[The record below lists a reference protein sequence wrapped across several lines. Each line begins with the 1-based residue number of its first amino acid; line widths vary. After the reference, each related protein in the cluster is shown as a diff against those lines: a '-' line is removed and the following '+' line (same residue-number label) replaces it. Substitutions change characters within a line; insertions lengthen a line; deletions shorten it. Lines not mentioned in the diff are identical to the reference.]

1 MSGIIE
7 HIATVIAVDNGR
19 VDVEIA
25 VQEAC
30 HSCKAKGL
38 CGVESDEHRVV
49 SVFTEY
55 AAAYRVGETVM
66 VQAAQSIGIKAAVYA
81 YVIPFFLLF
90 LCLFAMV
97 ECGVSES
104 VSGLCSL
111 GAVALYYMVLALMR
125 KKFEREIIF
134 KLKKL

>member
-1 MSGIIE
+1 MSNIIE
-7 HIATVIAVDNGR
+7 HIATVVAVEPGR

-30 HSCKAKGL
+30 QACKAKAM
-38 CGVESDEHRVV
+38 CGVETGQHRVV
-49 SVFTEY
+49 SVFTQY
-55 AAAYRVGETVM
+55 AEAYRVGESVM
-66 VQAAQSIGIKAAVYA
+66 VQATKSMGIKAAVYA

-90 LCLFAMV
+90 ICLLVMI
-97 ECGVSES
+97 ECGAGET

-111 GAVALYYMVLALMR
+111 AAVGVYYLILGLMK
-125 KKFEREIIF
+125 KKFEKEIIF

>member
-1 MSGIIE
+1 MASIIE
-7 HIATVIAVDNGR
+7 HIATVVAVENGR

-38 CGVESDEHRVV
+38 CGIESAERRVV

-55 AAAYRVGETVM
+55 AAAYSVGESVM
-66 VQAAQSIGIKAAVYA
+66 VQVAQSMGIKAAVYA

-90 LCLFAMV
+90 ICLLV
-97 ECGVSES
+97 LLECGVGES
-104 VSGLCSL
+104 VAGLCSL
-111 GAVALYYMVLALMR
+111 AAVALYYLVLALMR
-125 KKFEREIIF
+125 KKFEKEIIF

>member
-1 MSGIIE
+1 M
-7 HIATVIAVDNGR
+7 
-19 VDVEIA
+19 
-25 VQEAC
+25 
-30 HSCKAKGL
+30 L
-38 CGVESDEHRVV
+38 
-49 SVFTEY
+49 
-55 AAAYRVGETVM
+55 
-66 VQAAQSIGIKAAVYA
+66 
-81 YVIPFFLLF
+81 
-90 LCLFAMV
+90 

>member
-1 MSGIIE
+1 MASIIE
-7 HIATVIAVDNGR
+7 HIATVVAVESGR

-38 CGVESDEHRVV
+38 CGVESAERRVV

-55 AAAYRVGETVM
+55 AAAYSVGESVM
-66 VQAAQSIGIKAAVYA
+66 VQVAQSMGIKAAVYA

-90 LCLFAMV
+90 ICLLV
-97 ECGVSES
+97 LLECGVGES
-104 VSGLCSL
+104 VAGLCSL
-111 GAVALYYMVLALMR
+111 AAVALYYLVLALMR
-125 KKFEREIIF
+125 NKFEKEIIF